1 MQSIGAEGVIFGGV
15 GLFFVFLFLL
25 VPFIIWLWSLFWAY
39 GDAEARGRS
48 GCLLVILCFFFW
60 PWVLLIWLLL
70 RPDKETH
77 YR

>member
-25 VPFIIWLWSLFWAY
+25 VPFIIWL
-39 GDAEARGRS
+39 
-48 GCLLVILCFFFW
+48 
-60 PWVLLIWLLL
+60 LL